1 MIAGDGSSQGFTTAR
16 ERRRA
21 CPGEQA
27 GTAAATTG
35 AAGLAYVRCMGPSEA
50 AAVAAGAPPARP
62 AARPALELG

>member
-1 MIAGDGSSQGFTTAR
+1 VIAGDGSSPGFTTAG

-21 CPGEQA
+21 CPSEQA
-27 GTAAATTG
+27 GTAAATPG
-35 AAGLAYVRCMGPSEA
+35 VRCMDPSEA